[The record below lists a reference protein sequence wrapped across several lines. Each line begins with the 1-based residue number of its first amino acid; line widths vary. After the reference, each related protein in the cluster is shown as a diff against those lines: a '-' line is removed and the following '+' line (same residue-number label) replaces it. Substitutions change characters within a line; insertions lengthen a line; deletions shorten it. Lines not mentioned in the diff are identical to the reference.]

1 MLSHLWRSVLMAS
14 VVLWLVTPPAG
25 AKEIDNGTKG
35 EQGRSHAPLVKGG
48 WGDLAQ
54 PDKESWSDR
63 QLAQS
68 LIQVT
73 GVRLNPTDKG
83 IEVIL
88 ETTQGK
94 ALQPRAIA
102 LGKSY
107 IANIPNAVLVP
118 QGQFR
123 QDNPASGITRVSVTQ
138 TTTNSIR
145 VTVTGATGV
154 PAIELFD
161 SPTEGLIFGVA
172 SAAASTPQGQK
183 PQAPS
188 SETDK
193 PVAEEDKEEEIV
205 VTGEQET
212 GYNVPNTSTATR
224 TDTPLREI
232 PQSIQVIPQEVL
244 RDQRADLS
252 TALLNAPSTRNFAPT
267 NFDSLRLQ
275 VRGFFTRVTVNGFK
289 DSLNSS
295 TIGSDLTG
303 YDRIEILQGPNSILF
318 GSSAPGGTVNIVT
331 KQPLRDPYY
340 FVEATIGNF
349 DFYRGEV
356 DLSGPL
362 DESKNVLYRLN
373 ASYRDQGLF
382 TDLTNTTSLV
392 IAPAVSFAFTE
403 NTKLTLEG
411 RYADVK
417 FDSITFGL
425 PLIGTIRSNPNG
437 EIPRDRN
444 VNEGTLDAESS
455 RLGYTLEHK
464 FNENWSLRNAFQYT
478 RYFSG
483 YFGDDAGTFPTV
495 LLPDNRTL
503 EREYFNERSEQSD
516 YRLSTDVIGKFV
528 TGSIQHQLL
537 FGLDLG
543 KVIGEFSRL
552 SREIAPLDLFN
563 PIYGQPPGA
572 VIPGTE
578 SDTKNVT
585 EELGLIV
592 QDQVTITDNL
602 KLLLGGRFDTFEQTD
617 EDFIADTETS
627 QSGNAF
633 SPRLGILYQPIPP
646 ISLYANYSRSFEPS
660 IGQAFDGSEFEP
672 TRGTQ
677 FEIGVKADLN
687 DRLSTTLALY
697 NITQSNVTTED
708 PDNFGFE
715 VQTGKQRSRG
725 IELNLAGE
733 ILPGWNIF
741 ASYAYNDAEI
751 TEDNVIPVGNRVEQT
766 TPHAASLWTTYE
778 IQTGDLQ
785 GLGFGLGLFYVG
797 DRAGDREN
805 TFEVPSY
812 LLTNA
817 AIFYKRDAFRAALN
831 FNNLFDIDYFES
843 AFNDLR
849 VHPGAPF
856 TVQGTI
862 SWEF

>member
-1 MLSHLWRSVLMAS
+1 MLNHLWRSVLMAG
-14 VVLWLVTPPAG
+14 VVLCLVAPPAVAEETG
-25 AKEIDNGTKG
+25 NEAKG
-35 EQGRSHAPLVKGG
+35 ENAKSHAPLIKGG
-48 WGDLAQ
+48 WG
-54 PDKESWSDR
+54 DR

-68 LIQVT
+68 PIQVT
-73 GVRLNPTDKG
+73 GVSLNPTETG

-88 ETTQGK
+88 ETPQGK

-107 IANIPNAVLVP
+107 IANIPDAVLALP
-118 QGQFR
+118 QRQEFR

-138 TTTNSIR
+138 TAGNNIR
-145 VTVTGATGV
+145 VTVTGATGL
-154 PAIELFD
+154 PAIQLYD

-172 SAAASTPQGQK
+172 SAASTPQGQK

-188 SETDK
+188 GETDK
-193 PVAEEDKEEEIV
+193 PVVGEDEEKEIV

-224 TDTPLREI
+224 TNTPLREI

-244 RDQRADLS
+244 RDQRADLTS
-252 TALLNAPSTRNFAPT
+252 ALLNAPSVRNSAPT

-275 VRGFFTRVTVNGFK
+275 VRGFFTPVTVNGFK

-303 YDRIEILQGPNSILF
+303 YDRIEVLLGPNSILF
-318 GSSAPGGTVNIVT
+318 GSSAPGGTVNLVT

-382 TDLTNTTSLV
+382 TDLTNITSFV
-392 IAPAVSFAFTE
+392 VAPAISFAFTE

-455 RLGYTLEHK
+455 RIGYTLEHK
-464 FNENWSLRNAFQYT
+464 FNQNWSLRNAFQYT
-478 RYFSG
+478 RYFSA
-483 YFGDDAGTFPTV
+483 YFGDDGKGGTFPTA

-503 EREYFNERSEQSD
+503 ERIYLNERSEQSD
-516 YRLSTDVIGKFV
+516 YRLSTDVIGNFA

-543 KVIGEFSRL
+543 RVTGEFSGQN
-552 SREIAPLDLFN
+552 REIALLDLFD

-572 VIPGTE
+572 VIPGSE
-578 SDTKNVT
+578 YDNKNET

-592 QDQVTITDNL
+592 QDRVTITDNL
-602 KLLLGGRFDTFEQTD
+602 KLLLGGRFDIFEQTD
-617 EDFIADTETS
+617 TDSIADTETN
-627 QSGNAF
+627 QSGDAF

-660 IGQAFDGSEFEP
+660 IGQSFDGSEFEP

-687 DRLSTTLALY
+687 DRLSTTLAWY
-697 NITQSNVTTED
+697 NISQSNVTTED
-708 PDNFGFE
+708 PDNIGFE
-715 VQTGKQRSRG
+715 VQTGEQRSRG

-741 ASYAYNDAEI
+741 ASYAYNDAEV
-751 TEDNVIPVGNRVEQT
+751 TEDNVIPVGNRVELS

-778 IQTGDLQ
+778 IQQGDLQ

-812 LLTNA
+812 LITNA

-843 AFNDLR
+843 AFNRLR
-849 VHPGAPF
+849 VHPGTPF

>member
-1 MLSHLWRSVLMAS
+1 MLNHLWRSLLMAS
-14 VVLWLVTPPAG
+14 LVLCLVVPPAVAEETG
-25 AKEIDNGTKG
+25 NEAKG
-35 EQGRSHAPLVKGG
+35 ENAKSHAPLDKGG
-48 WGDLAQ
+48 WGDRA
-54 PDKESWSDR
+54 

-68 LIQVT
+68 PIQVT
-73 GVRLNPTDKG
+73 GVRLNPTETG

-88 ETTQGK
+88 ETSQGK

-102 LGKSY
+102 IGKSY

-123 QDNPASGITRVSVTQ
+123 QDNPARGITRVSVTQ
-138 TTTNSIR
+138 TAGNNIR
-145 VTVTGATGV
+145 VTVTGATGL
-154 PAIELFD
+154 PAIQLYD

-172 SAAASTPQGQK
+172 SVASTPQGQQ
-183 PQAPS
+183 PQ
-188 SETDK
+188 DK
-193 PVAEEDKEEEIV
+193 PVVEKDEEREIV

-244 RDQRADLS
+244 RDQRADLTS
-252 TALLNAPSTRNFAPT
+252 ALLNAPSTRNSAPT
-267 NFDSLRLQ
+267 NFDSLRLY

-303 YDRIEILQGPNSILF
+303 YDRIEVLQGPNSILF
-318 GSSAPGGTVNIVT
+318 GSSAPGGTVNLVT

-340 FVEATIGNF
+340 FVEATIGNY

-356 DLSGPL
+356 DLSGSL

-382 TDLTNTTSLV
+382 TDLTNTTSFV
-392 IAPAVSFAFTE
+392 VAPAISFAFTE

-444 VNEGTLDAESS
+444 VNEGTLDAEST
-455 RLGYTLEHK
+455 RIGYTLEHK
-464 FNENWSLRNAFQYT
+464 FNDNWSLRNAFQYT

-483 YFGDDAGTFPTV
+483 YFGDDAGTFPTA

-503 EREYFNERSEQSD
+503 EREYFYERSEQSD
-516 YRLSTDVIGKFV
+516 YRLSTDVVGKFA

-543 KVIGEFSRL
+543 RVTGEFSGQ
-552 SREIAPLDLFN
+552 SREIAPLDLFD
-563 PIYGQPPGA
+563 PIYGQLPGA
-572 VIPGTE
+572 VIPGSE
-578 SDTKNVT
+578 YGNKNVT

-592 QDQVTITDNL
+592 QDQVAIADNL
-602 KLLLGGRFDTFEQTD
+602 KLLLGGRFDIFEQTD
-617 EDFIADTETS
+617 TDSIADTETS
-627 QSGNAF
+627 QSGDAF

-660 IGQAFDGSEFEP
+660 IGQSFDGSEFEP

-741 ASYAYNDAEI
+741 ASYAYNDAEV
-751 TEDNVIPVGNRVEQT
+751 TEDNVIPVGNRVEQS

-778 IQTGDLQ
+778 IQGGDLQ

-812 LLTNA
+812 LITNA
-817 AIFYKRDAFRAALN
+817 AIFYKRNAFRAALN

-849 VHPGAPF
+849 VHPGTPF
-856 TVQGTI
+856 TVQGTV